1 MTNRKE
7 KGKSKFG
14 AILVVGVIV
23 IVAFIV
29 IRNKVDSENLKA
41 IQVVL
46 KQERDMRDAMKAR
59 VPVQKP
65 QTDEDFQLVSDNL
78 DNFVTQLKGIDTS
91 RCPRDFAEAYQR
103 FATAYAELAGEI
115 RAHPHTP
122 TELEGFARGLEGGL
136 EGDPTKATREII
148 GADDAW
154 KQRLTDKSTR
164 LDEAEREMNAVAAHY
179 GAS

>member
-1 MTNRKE
+1 MTNRRE
-7 KGKSKFG
+7 AGASSFG
-14 AILVVGVIV
+14 AILVAVILIAAV
-23 IVAFIV
+23 IMV
-29 IRNKVDSENLKA
+29 IRHYVDSANQEA
-41 IQVVL
+41 IQAVL
-46 KQERDMRDAMKAR
+46 KQGTDLRDAMKTR

-65 QTDEDFQLVSDNL
+65 QTDEDFQQVSDNL

-91 RCPRDFAEAYQR
+91 RCPRDFAEAHQR
-103 FATAYAELAGEI
+103 YAMAYAELAGEI

-154 KQRLTDKSTR
+154 KQRLADKSTR
-164 LDEAEREMNAVAAHY
+164 LDEAEREMNAVATRY